1 MDVSWQDGE
10 HVKQKI
16 PTCLWTDL
24 GLFEPLMFFVAMGKD
39 SSFDSSSFNESL
51 YITIA
56 FFIMSFLDTWKPLL
70 RYLRIHSRT
79 DLSNFSLKSC
89 FPAPSIRILFNFLF
103 LTVFQYYSHIHFW
116 SSLNFLSVTLFPWNC
131 EKERVSSSICKGQL
145 LIFPL
150 YGKLLDYLL
159 PW

>member
-1 MDVSWQDGE
+1 MNVSWQDGE

-16 PTCLWTDL
+16 PTCLWADL

-70 RYLRIHSRT
+70 RYLWIHSRT

-89 FPAPSIRILFNFLF
+89 FPAPSIRILFNLLF
-103 LTVFQYYSHIHFW
+103 LTVFQYLFFSRTILISISDHLWTFFLWLYFHEKSIK
-116 SSLNFLSVTLFPWNC
+116 LNL
-131 EKERVSSSICKGQL
+131 
-145 LIFPL
+145 
-150 YGKLLDYLL
+150 
-159 PW
+159 